1 MNITN
6 EYINYMVEM
15 LLGRYCVKKCNAEYL
30 IFFKIAK
37 FTKKN
42 FLYICKEK
50 AGRFMVQPQT
60 TTIPNTGSGT
70 INIHINNPSVG
81 AGVGM
86 PQYTMPYTYPAY
98 YPYFAYPPNYYMG
111 NMGGINQSVNVNG
124 LGGYPA
130 GYPGY
135 NANGTNNNDNI
146 NRKNINETNINT
158 SENKKQREIVV
169 LTDNYI
175 KNLENYLKS
184 NNVELRKNAVKEIL
198 TRFKE
203 DKSRIDNPSL
213 TALLNIA
220 LQDPNSVVRSV
231 AMTALEAG
239 YAKGNSLTE
248 QLLRNMQT
256 QKSNFSS
263 DAIQASDGLLQMSKT
278 KAMVPDNSFYP
289 SQPSQ
294 KSSIKEGA

>member
-1 MNITN
+1 
-6 EYINYMVEM
+6 
-15 LLGRYCVKKCNAEYL
+15 
-30 IFFKIAK
+30 
-37 FTKKN
+37 
-42 FLYICKEK
+42 
-50 AGRFMVQPQT
+50 MVQPQT
-60 TTIPNTGSGT
+60 TTIPNNGSGT
-70 INIHINNPSVG
+70 INIHINNPT
-81 AGVGM
+81 AGVGGGM
-86 PQYTMPYTYPAY
+86 PQYAMPCPYPMY

-135 NANGTNNNDNI
+135 NANGANNTDNI
-146 NRKNINETNINT
+146 NRRNINETAANVI
-158 SENKKQREIVV
+158 ENKKQREIVV

-184 NNVELRKNAVKEIL
+184 NNAELRKNAVKEIL

-203 DKSRIDNPSL
+203 DKSRINNPSL

-220 LQDPNSVVRSV
+220 LQDPNGVVRSV

-239 YAKGNSLTE
+239 YAKGDANTE
-248 QLLRNMQT
+248 QILRSLQT
-256 QKSNFSS
+256 QKTNYAS
-263 DAIQASDGLLQMSKT
+263 DAIQAADGLLQMSKT

-289 SQPSQ
+289 SQPPQ
-294 KSSIKEGA
+294 KSSTKEGA